1 MEVGRMSTYAVHKLI
16 KRIQREPCFRE
27 QLQRDPEPALHEFS
41 PGLTDQER
49 SALLAG
55 DVGALHALGVHG
67 YLLSRLVP
75 FGLFGLTAQNY
86 PERIR
91 SHS

>member
-1 MEVGRMSTYAVHKLI
+1 MSSYTVHKLI
-16 KRIQREPCFRE
+16 KRIQREPDFRE
-27 QLQRDPEPALHEFS
+27 RLQDDPKAALREYPLTHE
-41 PGLTDQER
+41 ER
-49 SALLAG
+49 TALLAG

-91 SHS
+91 SHSS

>member
-1 MEVGRMSTYAVHKLI
+1 MSSYAVHKLI
-16 KRIQREPCFRE
+16 KRIQRDPEFRSE
-27 QLQRDPEPALHEFS
+27 LQRDPETTIRAYPLSEDEQA
-41 PGLTDQER
+41 
-49 SALLAG
+49 ALLAG

>member
-1 MEVGRMSTYAVHKLI
+1 MSTYAVHKLI
-16 KRIQREPCFRE
+16 KRTQRDPAFRE
-27 QLQRDPEPALHEFS
+27 QLQRDPQQALREYPLTEP
-41 PGLTDQER
+41 ER
-49 SALLAG
+49 AALLVG
-55 DVGALHALGVHG
+55 DVGALHAMGVHG

-91 SHS
+91 THA

>member
-16 KRIQREPCFRE
+16 KRIQREPGFRE
-27 QLQRDPEPALHEFS
+27 QLQRDPEPALQES
-41 PGLTDQER
+41 LLTEEER
-49 SALLAG
+49 TALLAG

-75 FGLFGLTAQNY
+75 YGLFGLTAQNY

-91 SHS
+91 SRS

>member
-1 MEVGRMSTYAVHKLI
+1 MSSYAVHKMI
-16 KRIQREPCFRE
+16 KRIQRDPALRQ
-27 QLQRDPEPALHEFS
+27 QLQQDPQAALREY
-41 PGLTDQER
+41 PLTDAER
-49 SALLAG
+49 TALLAG
-55 DVGALHALGVHG
+55 DVGALHELGVHG

>member
-1 MEVGRMSTYAVHKLI
+1 MSSYTVHKLI
-16 KRIQREPCFRE
+16 KRIQRDPGFRE
-27 QLQRDPEPALHEFS
+27 QLQRDPEAALRDYA
-41 PGLTDQER
+41 LTEVER

-55 DVGALHALGVHG
+55 DVSALHAMGVHG

-91 SHS
+91 THA

>member
-1 MEVGRMSTYAVHKLI
+1 MSSYAVHKLI
-16 KRIQREPCFRE
+16 KRIQREPAFRE
-27 QLQRDPEPALHEFS
+27 QLQNQPEQALREY
-41 PGLTDQER
+41 PLTDDER
-49 SALLAG
+49 TALLAG

-91 SHS
+91 SHSRPTSTS

>member
-1 MEVGRMSTYAVHKLI
+1 MSTYAIHKLI
-16 KRIQREPCFRE
+16 KRIQRDPAFRE
-27 QLQRDPEPALHEFS
+27 RLQREPEQALREYT
-41 PGLTDQER
+41 LTDQER
-49 SALLAG
+49 TALLAG
-55 DVGALHALGVHG
+55 DVGALHAMGVHG

-91 SHS
+91 THA

>member
-1 MEVGRMSTYAVHKLI
+1 MEMGRMSSYTVHKLI
-16 KRIQREPCFRE
+16 KRIQLEPEFRDR
-27 QLQRDPEPALHEFS
+27 LQRDPDGTLREYP
-41 PGLTDQER
+41 LTEEER
-49 SALLAG
+49 TALLSG

-91 SHS
+91 SHSR

>member
-1 MEVGRMSTYAVHKLI
+1 MSSYTIHKLI
-16 KRIQREPCFRE
+16 KRIQREPDLRE
-27 QLQRDPEPALHEFS
+27 RLQRDPEAALREY
-41 PGLTDQER
+41 PLTEEER
-49 SALLAG
+49 AALIAG

>member
-1 MEVGRMSTYAVHKLI
+1 MSTYGVHKLI
-16 KRIQREPCFRE
+16 KRIQREPAFRE
-27 QLQRDPEPALHEFS
+27 QLQREPEHALHELY
-41 PGLTDQER
+41 PPLTQEER
-49 SALLAG
+49 TALLAG

-91 SHS
+91 SRS

>member
-1 MEVGRMSTYAVHKLI
+1 MSSYGVHKLI
-16 KRIQREPCFRE
+16 KRIQREPGFRE
-27 QLQRDPEPALHEFS
+27 QLQREPEHALQDFPLNEE
-41 PGLTDQER
+41 ER
-49 SALLAG
+49 TALLAG

-67 YLLSRLVP
+67 YMLSRLVP

-91 SHS
+91 SRS

>member
-1 MEVGRMSTYAVHKLI
+1 MSSYAVHKLI
-16 KRIQREPCFRE
+16 KRIQREPGLRE
-27 QLQRDPEPALHEFS
+27 QLQRDPQHALQEL
-41 PGLTDQER
+41 PLTEEER

-55 DVGALHALGVHG
+55 DVGALHELGVHG

-91 SHS
+91 SRS

>member
-1 MEVGRMSTYAVHKLI
+1 MGRMSSYTVHKLI
-16 KRIQREPCFRE
+16 KCMQREPDLRE
-27 QLQRDPEPALHEFS
+27 RMQRDPEGALREY
-41 PGLTDQER
+41 PLTDEER
-49 SALLAG
+49 TALLAG

-75 FGLFGLTAQNY
+75 FGVFGLTAQNY

-91 SHS
+91 SHAR

>member
-1 MEVGRMSTYAVHKLI
+1 VSSYAVHKLI
-16 KRIQREPCFRE
+16 KRIQRDPGFRE
-27 QLQRDPEPALHEFS
+27 QLQKHSEQALREY
-41 PGLTDQER
+41 PLTDEER
-49 SALLAG
+49 TALLAG
-55 DVGALHALGVHG
+55 DVGALHASGVHG

-91 SHS
+91 SRSSSTSTS